1 MMLPVRTGQRQR
13 RQLRQGA
20 ALVLLALW
28 TVAQLGGQLHRLEQ
42 PHAVCAEHGEQVH
55 APGPGV
61 AAGPVARAAEP
72 GAELSGSPPIP
83 GSQADGHHDH
93 CSIGAP
99 LSPEPPA
106 VTVAF
111 GQPGHALAAATTAP
125 VGVELS
131 GPAVFVIA
139 PKTSPPSA

>member
-1 MMLPVRTGQRQR
+1 MIPVCTGQRQR

-42 PHAVCAEHGEQVH
+42 PHAVCAEHGEQIH
-55 APGPGV
+55 AAAPGA
-61 AAGPVARAAEP
+61 AAGEVAPAAEP
-72 GAELSGSPPIP
+72 GAELGAAQPVP

-99 LSPEPPA
+99 LSPEPPVA
-106 VTVAF
+106 AVAF
-111 GQPGHALAAATTAP
+111 GQPGRALAGAMLAP
-125 VGVELS
+125 VRAELS
-131 GPAVFVIA
+131 RPAVFVIA
-139 PKTSPPSA
+139 PKTSPPAA